1 MKKKRISE
9 LNTDEL
15 IEHLKSK
22 IERLAPSDPEHK
34 EGREEFYR
42 RLNAVPKEKQRNI
55 LLEIFSSQIASD
67 LTPKTEKA
75 QKEQKEIE
83 KFEKEEAKERE
94 KARKRYEYIQRCYA
108 RGKVPKVKPP
118 DPLLL
123 ASALPP
129 HRKKDIAIL
138 NLWDIYV
145 VLKKAKLSP
154 VYENLKSILNHFL
167 HEFMELNSIKREL
180 RRIKKD
186 PDTREYVEFKIRSK
200 KPHK

>member
-1 MKKKRISE
+1 MDIEE
-9 LNTDEL
+9 LRA
-15 IEHLKSK
+15 S
-22 IERLAPSDPEHK
+22 IERLAPSDPEHRK
-34 EGREEFYR
+34 SRIEFYR
-42 RLNAVPKEKQRNI
+42 RLSAIPKDKARDI
-55 LLEIFSSQIASD
+55 LLTIFGCQIASNFQ
-67 LTPKTEKA
+67 TEKA
-75 QKEQKEIE
+75 EG
-83 KFEKEEAKERE
+83 
-94 KARKRYEYIQRCYA
+94 KAQERYEYIQRRYA
-108 RGKVPKVKPP
+108 GGKVPKVKPP

-186 PDTREYVEFKIRSK
+186 PYTREYVEFKVRSRK
-200 KPHK
+200 SSESL